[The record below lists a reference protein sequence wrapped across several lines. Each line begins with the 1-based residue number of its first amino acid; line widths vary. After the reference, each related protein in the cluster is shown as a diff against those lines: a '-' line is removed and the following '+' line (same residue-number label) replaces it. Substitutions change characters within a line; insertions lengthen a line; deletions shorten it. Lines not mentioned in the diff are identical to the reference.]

1 MSRLSRKFSI
11 YWRILLTSAEI
22 TISERGI
29 TLTQPATRRKFRP
42 DIMIA
47 LLLLLIP
54 LIVTIFF
61 FLPRYY
67 HFTALGK
74 IVSVRDI
81 GLKGS
86 VNFCYV
92 REGIT
97 RNLYERWIMGRAIP
111 DAKFEL
117 ADASVEDDYSDMI
130 ETGEES
136 RNETILNAITSAEE
150 QTGESVSQNDQNDF
164 DQKLDELIK
173 ETGGYYGDSFGLM
186 LGIGLVEEAQNEDFS
201 KSDTYVIAGTGT
213 MEADHSVGSVGAIHD
228 KLLTAEKFGADYFF
242 VPKDKETFAYW
253 GLSNEEEAEQVSQSL
268 NLKLT
273 IVPVATLEEA
283 LQYLRDLNT

>member
-1 MSRLSRKFSI
+1 MI
-11 YWRILLTSAEI
+11 
-22 TISERGI
+22 
-29 TLTQPATRRKFRP
+29 QPATRRRFRP
-42 DIMIA
+42 DIAIA

-54 LIVTIFF
+54 LIVSIFF

-67 HFTALGK
+67 QFTALGK

-92 REGIT
+92 REGVT
-97 RNLYERWIMGRAIP
+97 RNLYERWVIGRAIP

-117 ADASVEDDYSDMI
+117 ADASVEDEYSDMI

-150 QTGESVSQNDQNDF
+150 QSTEAVSQNDQNDF
-164 DQKLDELIK
+164 DQKLDALIE

-186 LGIGLVEEAQNEDFS
+186 LGIGLVEEAENEDFS
-201 KSDTYVIAGTGT
+201 KSGTIVIAGTGT
-213 MEADHSVGSVGAIHD
+213 MEADHSVGSVGSIHD
-228 KLLTAEKFGADYFF
+228 KLLTAEKFSTDYFF
-242 VPKDKETFAYW
+242 VPKDKETFAYV
-253 GLSNEEEAEQVSQSL
+253 GLSNEEEAEQVSHSL

-273 IVPVATLEEA
+273 VVPVASLEEA
-283 LQYLRDLNT
+283 LQYLSNLNT